1 MDGRRCGRLQWGG
14 EVARGASGD
23 RGLEV
28 DRSDGES
35 FGLRRKNPPEKFSCG
50 GWMVCRPLPDNV
62 REENGG
68 GGSGV
73 VEVARGASGVVDR
86 VDRNDGE
93 SFGLRRKNPPEKF
106 SGGRRWWPAAG

>member
-1 MDGRRCGRLQWGG
+1 MMMVVCYD
-14 EVARGASGD
+14 
-23 RGLEV
+23 
-28 DRSDGES
+28 DGE
-35 FGLRRKNPPEKFSCG
+35 
-50 GWMVCRPLPDNV
+50 D
-62 REENGG
+62 GG

-106 SGGRRWWPAAG
+106 SDGGSGGRRWLEGGRIFKGERGGR

>member
-1 MDGRRCGRLQWGG
+1 MMMVVCYD
-14 EVARGASGD
+14 
-23 RGLEV
+23 
-28 DRSDGES
+28 DGE
-35 FGLRRKNPPEKFSCG
+35 
-50 GWMVCRPLPDNV
+50 D
-62 REENGG
+62 GG

-106 SGGRRWWPAAG
+106 SGGGGMVAG